1 MTRALRVV
9 WLAVLLMM
17 AGAALAA
24 PVLAPGGPAGAP
36 AGDALQPPGDGHPL
50 GTDHLGRDVFS
61 RTVWGARNTLGAA
74 AVAGVVALTLA
85 ALTGVVAGTVGGWL
99 DWLLMR
105 ANDVVLAFPGLLLAL
120 TIVAI
125 LRVGLWQAALAVGLA
140 LVPVYSRLV
149 RAAVLSVRNRP
160 FVEAARTLGGG
171 PVWLMRQHILPNI
184 GGELAAFATLIYAW
198 SLLNLAALDFLGV
211 SGSPSV
217 PTWGRL
223 LGEGRAYIRVAP
235 WIALPPGLLLTLSVL
250 AVIGLSQAWSSQPHE
265 RAR

>member
-1 MTRALRVV
+1 MLRVL
-9 WLAVLLMM
+9 WIAVLLLLF
-17 AGAALAA
+17 GAALGA
-24 PVLAPGGPAGAP
+24 PILAPGGPSGAP
-36 AGDALQPPGDGHPL
+36 NGDALQPPGDGHPL

-61 RTVWGARNTLGAA
+61 RTVWGARNSLGAA
-74 AVAGVVALTLA
+74 ALASAVALTLA
-85 ALTGVVAGTVGGWL
+85 VVVGVVAGTVGGWP

-105 ANDVVLAFPGLLLAL
+105 ANDVILSFPGLLLAL

-171 PVWLMRQHILPNI
+171 PVWLMRHHILPNI
-184 GGELAAFATLIYAW
+184 AGELAAFATLIYAW

-235 WIALPPGLLLTLSVL
+235 WMVLAPGLLLTLSVL
-250 AVIGLSQAWSSQPHE
+250 AVIGLSQVWQSEMRE
-265 RAR
+265 RVRQV